1 MTTMK
6 RNLAKG
12 LLPALLL
19 SAALSVPAASVAA
32 PSPHGKAHAADKVKN
47 NHKHQVNQ
55 ARQNARHAEKQ
66 AVKAQQHARKAQR
79 QAFKARQIVVRQ
91 AAPRRVVIPRQRVVV
106 APRRVVGQQ
115 RVVVV
120 PRNRVVGAPVTV
132 YRNRNVYRAPAQPI
146 YVARG
151 RRYAWDGW
159 NRRSSRYA
167 TTGTFQLEGTFVD
180 RQYGCA
186 LIQDRSGQVIP
197 LVGFDPM
204 VPRRG
209 EQFLLTGRVENGTS
223 CGTAFRVFSVDRVWS
238 DPSHRTVLF
247 DRRYDGDYFGNYRDR
262 YADRYGRYDDR
273 DNNGYYDDRYD
284 RSGNR
289 QLISIDGRLDD
300 SGRCPAIRGDNG
312 EYYDLVGDLR
322 GFQDGDHARVI
333 GFLGSRSR
341 CGGPAIDVQE
351 ID

>member
-1 MTTMK
+1 MTTIK
-6 RNLAKG
+6 RTLAKG

-32 PSPHGKAHAADKVKN
+32 PSPHGKAHAADKANQHKRQNVKV
-47 NHKHQVNQ
+47 QRQ
-55 ARQNARHAEKQ
+55 ARQAQKHAQQARKQ
-66 AVKAQQHARKAQR
+66 AVKADHNAWKAQR
-79 QAFKARQIVVRQ
+79 QAVKARAVKTRPVVVRQ
-91 AAPRRVVIPRQRVVV
+91 AAPRRVVVRQVAPRQRVVAV
-106 APRRVVGQQ
+106 PQ
-115 RVVVV
+115 RVLV
-120 PRNRVVGAPVTV
+120 PRNRVIVT
-132 YRNRNVYRAPAQPI
+132 QPR
-146 YVARG
+146 YVAPS
-151 RRYAWDGW
+151 RRYTWDGW
-159 NRRSSRYA
+159 NRRSARYA

-180 RQYGCA
+180 RRYGCA
-186 LIQDRSGQVIP
+186 LIQDRAGQVIP

-209 EQFLLTGRVENGTS
+209 EQFLLSGRVENGTS
-223 CGTAFRVFSVDRVWS
+223 CGTAFRVFSVDRVWA
-238 DPSHRTVLF
+238 DASHRTVLF

-262 YADRYGRYDDR
+262 HDDRYD
-273 DNNGYYDDRYD
+273 GYYDDRYD

-289 QLISIDGRLDD
+289 QLISLDGLLDD

>member
-6 RNLAKG
+6 RTLAKG

-19 SAALSVPAASVAA
+19 SAALSIPAASVAA
-32 PSPHGKAHAADKVKN
+32 PSLNGKAHAADKANRNKQQKVQKVK
-47 NHKHQVNQ
+47 VERQ
-55 ARQNARHAEKQ
+55 ARQAQQHAQQARKQ
-66 AVKAQQHARKAQR
+66 AAKATQHARKAQR
-79 QAFKARQIVVRQ
+79 QAVKARPIVVRQ
-91 AAPRRVVIPRQRVVV
+91 AAPRRVVVRQA

-120 PRNRVVGAPVTV
+120 PQRVVAPRNRVVV
-132 YRNRNVYRAPAQPI
+132 AQPR
-146 YVARG
+146 YVAPGG

-159 NRRSSRYA
+159 NRRYSRYA

-223 CGTAFRVFSVDRVWS
+223 CGTAFRVFSVDRVWA
-238 DPSHRTVLF
+238 DASHRTVLF
-247 DRRYDGDYFGNYRDR
+247 DRRYDGDYFGSYRDR
-262 YADRYGRYDDR
+262 YDNRSGRYD
-273 DNNGYYDDRYD
+273 NGYYDDRYD

-289 QLISIDGRLDD
+289 QLISLDGRLDD